1 MGITIHTGLSVL
13 DDFSRTEVGVDEMG
27 SFKVLTN
34 SIRFVSDSSLF
45 AKRAL
50 DIVCGLIGTIG
61 TGLLA
66 LIIGPMI
73 YIKSP
78 GPIFFSQERV
88 GQNGKT
94 FRMYKFRS
102 MYMDAEARKAAL
114 MAQNK
119 VSDGLMFKMDDDPR
133 IIGSE
138 KKNKNG
144 KPRGIGNF
152 IRRTSLDEF
161 PQFWNVLIG
170 DMSLVGPRPEVER
183 YVRLYTPEQRVVLSV
198 KPGITDY
205 ASIAY
210 SDENLILGMSDDPE
224 KMYVEQIMPKKIEYN
239 LQYINNQTMKEYFK
253 IIFLTFAKI
262 I

>member
-1 MGITIHTGLSVL
+1 MIRLVDILLSA
-13 DDFSRTEVGVDEMG
+13 
-27 SFKVLTN
+27 
-34 SIRFVSDSSLF
+34 I
-45 AKRAL
+45 
-50 DIVCGLIGTIG
+50 GLILISP
-61 TGLLA
+61 LL
-66 LIIGPMI
+66 LVI
-73 YIKSP
+73 YILIRVTSKGP
-78 GPIFFSQERV
+78 GFYSQKRV
-88 GQNGKT
+88 GKNGVP
-94 FRMYKFRS
+94 FRLFKFRS
-102 MYMDAEARKAAL
+102 MR
-114 MAQNK
+114 
-119 VSDGLMFKMDDDPR
+119 
-133 IIGSE
+133 IGSD
-138 KKNKNG
+138 KGTLITVGGRDSRITKVGYYLRKY
-144 KPRGIGNF
+144 K
-152 IRRTSLDEF
+152 LDEL
-161 PQFWNVLIG
+161 PQLWNVLIG

>member
-1 MGITIHTGLSVL
+1 MIRLVDILLSA
-13 DDFSRTEVGVDEMG
+13 
-27 SFKVLTN
+27 
-34 SIRFVSDSSLF
+34 I
-45 AKRAL
+45 
-50 DIVCGLIGTIG
+50 GLILISP
-61 TGLLA
+61 LL
-66 LIIGPMI
+66 LVI
-73 YIKSP
+73 YILIRVTSKGP
-78 GPIFFSQERV
+78 GFYSQKRV
-88 GQNGKT
+88 GKNGVP
-94 FRMYKFRS
+94 FRLFKFRS
-102 MYMDAEARKAAL
+102 MR
-114 MAQNK
+114 
-119 VSDGLMFKMDDDPR
+119 
-133 IIGSE
+133 IGSD
-138 KKNKNG
+138 KG
-144 KPRGIGNF
+144 TLITIGGRDSR
-152 IRRTSLDEF
+152 ITKVGYYLRKYKLDEL
-161 PQFWNVLIG
+161 PQLWNVLIG